1 MIRILIIGSKGML
14 GQDLAK
20 VFEKQNPVLFDK
32 ADLDITDR
40 NQVLQ
45 TIEEINPDIII
56 NSAAYNA
63 VDACEEDFSIAQ
75 AVNAAGPGNLAE
87 AAQSLGAVFVHY
99 STDYVFDGN
108 KKSGYKETDKPD
120 PVSAYGLSKFLGEEQ
135 VRQKTNKFYLIR
147 TSRLFGLPAGSEGAK
162 KSFVDVMLKLADEK
176 DKLDLVN
183 EEFSNPTYTPDLA
196 ERTYLILKEKPAYGI
211 YHAANKGACTWH
223 DFAKEIFSLA
233 GKNVKINAVGSDHFP
248 RPAKRPAYS
257 SLKNTKL
264 PQMRTWKAALKDY
277 LDLISK

>member
-1 MIRILIIGSKGML
+1 MIRILIIGAKGML
-14 GQDLAK
+14 GQDLAR
-20 VFEKQNPVLFDK
+20 VFEKQNPILFDK
-32 ADLDITDR
+32 ENLDISERD
-40 NQVLQ
+40 QVFQIFNKLK
-45 TIEEINPDIII
+45 PDIVI

-87 AAQSLGAVFVHY
+87 AAQSIGAVFVHY

-120 PVSAYGLSKFLGEEQ
+120 PISAYGLSKFLGEEQ
-135 VRQKTNKFYLIR
+135 VRRKTNKFYLIR

-176 DKLDLVN
+176 EKLDLVN
-183 EEFSNPTYTPDLA
+183 EEYSNPTYTPDLA
-196 ERTYLILKEKPAYGI
+196 ERTHFILKQRPEYGI
-211 YHAANKGACTWH
+211 YHASNSGSCTWH
-223 DFAKEIFSLA
+223 DFAKEIFNIA
-233 GKNVKINAVGSDHFP
+233 GKDIKINPVSGNHFP

-257 SLKNTKL
+257 SLKNTQL
-264 PQMRTWKAALKDY
+264 PKMRSWKAALKDY
-277 LDLISK
+277 LQIIN